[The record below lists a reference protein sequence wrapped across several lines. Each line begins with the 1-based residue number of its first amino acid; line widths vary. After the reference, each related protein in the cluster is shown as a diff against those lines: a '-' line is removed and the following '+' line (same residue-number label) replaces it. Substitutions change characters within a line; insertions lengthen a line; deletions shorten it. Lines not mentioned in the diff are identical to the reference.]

1 LNGFGFGTE
10 RVRGSELVEENLRV
24 AADHGEQIIEIVSDS
39 SGETADR
46 FHFLRLT
53 KLVFE
58 NAAFCDVFGDGFENV
73 GGLIFAGYRRGR

>member
-39 SGETADR
+39 SRDGR
-46 FHFLRLT
+46 PLPFLRLT
-53 KLVFE
+53 KLRLRE
-58 NAAFCDVFGDGFENV
+58 
-73 GGLIFAGYRRGR
+73 RGVL